1 MKKSHVP
8 WAETTRANPWEIMH
22 SLTSPVGDLYLESNA
37 SADATWLPAIWAA
50 PEAVVIRIQGIFSHN
65 FGVH

>member
-1 MKKSHVP
+1 MKSHVP
-8 WAETTRANPWEIMH
+8 WAENSRANPCEIMPT
-22 SLTSPVGDLYLESNA
+22 LTNPVADLYLELNA
-37 SADATWLPAIWAA
+37 GADDTWLPAIWAA